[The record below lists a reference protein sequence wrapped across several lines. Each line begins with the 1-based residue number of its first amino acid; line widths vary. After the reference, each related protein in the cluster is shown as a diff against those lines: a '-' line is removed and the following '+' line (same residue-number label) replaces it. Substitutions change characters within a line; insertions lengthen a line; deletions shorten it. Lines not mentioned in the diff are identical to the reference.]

1 MRRPARRLTE
11 LNTCRGPTR
20 SSSSTGGTTT
30 VTIRRTDGGQRGPGD
45 FDVEACD
52 PTHYVAA
59 LERSARGEGRA
70 GGFRPTYVRNHRIA
84 IRYDAV
90 IVLNDFRVA
99 VRQHVRQPGFA
110 LTVVLTLALTVGA
123 TTAVFAVVNGVLVRA
138 LPFASPEQLVWIASV
153 RPDNPSAPFTL
164 PEFMDYRSQAR
175 SLTGLAAYANWS
187 ASLAGDGVTER
198 LQGARMSANAF
209 DVLGVAPAAGRL
221 LDRKRQSRR
230 CAARRGPESSTLAA
244 AVWWRCRHRR
254 QDGAHQCRVVRD
266 RRRAPCR
273 GFRCRSRTWM

>member
-1 MRRPARRLTE
+1 MGDGAGR
-11 LNTCRGPTR
+11 
-20 SSSSTGGTTT
+20 
-30 VTIRRTDGGQRGPGD
+30 VTS
-45 FDVEACD
+45 CD

-70 GGFRPTYVRNHRIA
+70 GGFRPTYVRNRRIA

-123 TTAVFAVVNGVLVRA
+123 TTAVFAVVNCVLVRA

-164 PEFMDYRSQAR
+164 CRS
-175 SLTGLAAYANWS
+175 SWTI
-187 ASLAGDGVTER
+187 
-198 LQGARMSANAF
+198 
-209 DVLGVAPAAGRL
+209 AAGL
-221 LDRKRQSRR
+221 
-230 CAARRGPESSTLAA
+230 
-244 AVWWRCRHRR
+244 
-254 QDGAHQCRVVRD
+254 VR
-266 RRRAPCR
+266 
-273 GFRCRSRTWM
+273 